1 MVTIKVEC
9 PDDVA
14 AEQRR
19 EFADTVIGAAVDLLG
34 AERAGVRLDVTELDR
49 TGLDHTE
56 LDHTGLDHTGLDHT
70 GLDGARLVTSLGT
83 TEEDEAR
90 ARREA
95 AFWAAAWSGC

>member
-1 MVTIKVEC
+1 MVTIKVDC

-14 AEQRR
+14 ADQRR

-34 AERAGVRLDVTELDR
+34 AERTGVLLHVGER
-49 TGLDHTE
+49 
-56 LDHTGLDHTGLDHT
+56 
-70 GLDGARLVTSLGT
+70 DGARHDT
-83 TEEDEAR
+83 TAEDEA

>member
-1 MVTIKVEC
+1 MVTIKVDC

-34 AERAGVRLDVTELDR
+34 AERAGVRLDVPERDGTRDGSR
-49 TGLDHTE
+49 DGSRDGGVGH
-56 LDHTGLDHTGLDHT
+56 
-70 GLDGARLVTSLGT
+70 DGARHPGT
-83 TEEDEAR
+83 GDDEAR

>member
-49 TGLDHTE
+49 TE
-56 LDHTGLDHTGLDHT
+56 LDRTGLDRT

>member
-1 MVTIKVEC
+1 MVTIKVDC

-14 AEQRR
+14 ADQRR

-34 AERAGVRLDVTELDR
+34 AERTGVRLDVAER
-49 TGLDHTE
+49 
-56 LDHTGLDHTGLDHT
+56 
-70 GLDGARLVTSLGT
+70 DGTRHGT
-83 TEEDEAR
+83 TAEDEAR

>member
-14 AEQRR
+14 AEQRQ

-49 TGLDHTE
+49 TE
-56 LDHTGLDHTGLDHT
+56 LDRTGLDRT

>member
-9 PDDVA
+9 PAQV
-14 AEQRR
+14 ESERQR

-34 AERAGVRLDVTELDR
+34 AERTGVRLDV
-49 TGLDHTE
+49 
-56 LDHTGLDHTGLDHT
+56 
-70 GLDGARLVTSLGT
+70 S
-83 TEEDEAR
+83 EEDEAR

>member
-49 TGLDHTE
+49 AE
-56 LDHTGLDHTGLDHT
+56 LDRT